1 MKFSEMPYRRV
12 EVEEAAQRSEEIRK
26 ALAEASS
33 YEEARAALYG
43 AAEVGLQKLK
53 PSMPWYMSAIL

>member
-33 YEEARAALYG
+33 YEEARAAFM
-43 AAEVGLQKLK
+43 EQQKLHWEA
-53 PSMPWYMSAIL
+53 MYELLMF